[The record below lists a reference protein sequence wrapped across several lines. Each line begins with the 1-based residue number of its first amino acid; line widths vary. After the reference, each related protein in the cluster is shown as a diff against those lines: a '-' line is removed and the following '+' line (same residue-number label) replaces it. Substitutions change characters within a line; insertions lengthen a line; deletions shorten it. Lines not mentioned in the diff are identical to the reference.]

1 MLTYSFVDLGSD
13 SLYEHLYKCIKN
25 DIMSGQLKSGDK
37 LPSKRSF
44 AKNLDIST
52 ITVENAYAQ
61 LMAEGY
67 IYSLPKRGYFVSEVK
82 TFSEKQPERVR
93 QLPEKPKEE
102 TCFAD
107 FISNRTS
114 HANFP
119 FSIWAK
125 LTREV
130 LAGEDST
137 LLLPPP
143 TGGIMELRK
152 AIADHLYQFRG
163 IDVSPEQIII
173 GAGTEYLY
181 GLLIQLFGN
190 EAVYAIEDPGYQKI
204 AQIYTS
210 HGVDL
215 CYIPMDEGGVCTGV
229 LEDSGADILHL
240 SPSHHFPTGRVTPI
254 SRRYELLGWASKSDG
269 RYIIEDDYDSEFR
282 LLGRPIPALQSI
294 DVMDK
299 VIYMNT
305 FSKSLSSTIRI
316 SYMVLPQKLLKQFYE
331 KLGFYSCTVS
341 NFEQYTLARFISGG
355 YFEKHINRMRNY
367 YRNQRDILLESIRK
381 SPLAGKIKI
390 KEENSGL
397 HFLMEL
403 QTEMPDDL
411 LEEKAGRMG
420 LRISCLSR
428 YYHQPEQ
435 AKQHV
440 LVLNYSGI
448 DREKMAEAIE
458 ILERCVN
465 GDD

>member
-82 TFSEKQPERVR
+82 TFSEKQPERVSE
-93 QLPEKPKEE
+93 LPEKPKEE
-102 TCFAD
+102 SCFAD

-143 TGGIMELRK
+143 AGGIMELRK

-210 HGVDL
+210 HGVGL

-341 NFEQYTLARFISGG
+341 NFEQYTLARFISEG

-420 LRISCLSR
+420 LRISCLSA